1 MLVVVVV
8 VVVIVPSKVEHK
20 TEAKSHLVWEVG
32 AWQTVSDVLVAAS
45 GSDQQSKAGILG
57 F

>member
-1 MLVVVVV
+1 MV